1 MMMSD
6 FPPGLVLA
14 LGALLLPFAGRRI
27 RPILILGLPLVTLAL
42 VWRLPDG
49 SFAVLS
55 ILDYQLVL
63 VRSDALSRLFAIIF
77 SIMTFAGGLFALN
90 QKRVL
95 ELVAVFVYAGSAVGV
110 VLAGDLISLFFFW
123 ETMALASTLVV
134 LSVGGDLSYRFSMR
148 YLLV

>member
-1 MMMSD
+1 MSD

-27 RPILILGLPLVTLAL
+27 RPILILGLPLVTLGL
-42 VWRLPDG
+42 VWQLPDG

-63 VRSDALSRLFAIIF
+63 VRSDALSRLSAIIF
-77 SIMTFAGGLFALN
+77 CIMTFAGGLFALN

-123 ETMALASTLVV
+123 ETMALASCP
-134 LSVGGDLSYRFSMR
+134 F
-148 YLLV
+148 YLFHPP